1 VVDMGCV
8 RKTNVEP
15 TSPRN
20 AFSLATS
27 GGWNVD
33 WAFSKYCIG
42 AMVGKLPCSL
52 VSIPCIA
59 QCIGL
64 FELPL
69 FMCSFLG

>member
-1 VVDMGCV
+1 VVG
-8 RKTNVEP
+8 RGLGRETNVEP

-42 AMVGKLPCSL
+42 AMLGELPHSR
-52 VSIPCIA
+52 VSTLCIV
-59 QCIGL
+59 QTIGL
-64 FELPL
+64 SNYLRFL
-69 FMCSFLG
+69 FD

>member
-1 VVDMGCV
+1 VVDMGWG

-27 GGWNVD
+27 GGWKVD

-42 AMVGKLPCSL
+42 AMLGKTAMLTC
-52 VSIPCIA
+52 
-59 QCIGL
+59 
-64 FELPL
+64 
-69 FMCSFLG
+69 